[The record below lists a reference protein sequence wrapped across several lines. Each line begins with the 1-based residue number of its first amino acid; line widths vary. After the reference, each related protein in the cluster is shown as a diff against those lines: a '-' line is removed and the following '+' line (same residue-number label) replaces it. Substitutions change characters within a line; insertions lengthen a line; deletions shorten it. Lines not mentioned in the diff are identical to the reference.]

1 MRRRVPFFL
10 YLAAIVALAGSIA
23 YLGWVRTWASVHVP
37 AMYPPFAD
45 MRAIQGA
52 VISVEHG
59 FNPRVSNLGDPWRR
73 PFNYPTL
80 WIAIGKTLNLTN
92 NKWFILI
99 CTALVACFAGI
110 CAFLIFRFPSY
121 GLLASL
127 VSTATLLGI
136 ERGNID
142 LLVFCLLLPAALWIP
157 KRWSPMPLLL
167 ATLLKLYPV
176 FALSALFIRRQFRLF
191 AASLA
196 VAVAIFGYLWDQLAE
211 LRSTTPV
218 YCLISYGVPSVTACF
233 AVFRL
238 PTWLLVMT
246 LAEFGYAMLVLA
258 YYFSKSDAAKPRQE
272 TEFNLMLV
280 GAAIYIG
287 TFLVVSNWDYR
298 LIFLILCIPFL
309 QTKPFPL
316 ARALIVVIL
325 VAMNETLVTY
335 WLRRP
340 GLIVVGLAKLAIFSV
355 LGAYLLALAWAALA
369 SLHAKPNPVATGS
382 APN

>member
-92 NKWFILI
+92 NKRFILI

-110 CAFLIFRFPSY
+110 CAFLIFRFPSF

-196 VAVAIFGYLWDQLAE
+196 VAVVIFGYLWDQLAE

>member
-92 NKWFILI
+92 NKRFILI

-110 CAFLIFRFPSY
+110 CAFLIFRFPSF

>member
-80 WIAIGKTLNLTN
+80 WIAIGKTLDLTN
-92 NKWFILI
+92 NKRFILI

-110 CAFLIFRFPSY
+110 CAFLIFRFPSF

>member
-80 WIAIGKTLNLTN
+80 WIAIGKTLDLTN
-92 NKWFILI
+92 NKRFILI

-110 CAFLIFRFPSY
+110 CAFLIFRFPSF

-246 LAEFGYAMLVLA
+246 FAEFGYAMLVLA